1 MTRGLPRGTRETV
14 VEGSGP
20 RSRRNPLDRPLLRD
34 DTSVAA
40 GPTPRE
46 AHRSPKRRRMP
57 ATSRIEIEAKCVV
70 SRSVGRPWAG
80 ASGPAFESCLA
91 RATSAL

>member
-1 MTRGLPRGTRETV
+1 
-14 VEGSGP
+14 
-20 RSRRNPLDRPLLRD
+20 
-34 DTSVAA
+34 
-40 GPTPRE
+40 
-46 AHRSPKRRRMP
+46 MP